1 MADELL
7 LIRGRTGCFMGEPK
21 EIILERSTYI
31 WDGKRWYHAK
41 TFVTP
46 PIVDILKLDS
56 LLLKVLEEED
66 GSISEID
73 DLLGRARQADEVLQY
88 HRVALIAQR
97 ILKLKPGHG
106 GAATLLC
113 SSLRAQ
119 NCPAQALKA
128 TQPMKDT
135 EYAPLLVARAAA
147 LCDLERW
154 PEALGEITRARAVG
168 AGKLATQVV
177 RRIKS
182 KSGKPN
188 EHATK

>member
-1 MADELL
+1 
-7 LIRGRTGCFMGEPK
+7 MGEPK

-46 PIVDILKLDS
+46 PIVDILKLDF
-56 LLLKVLEEED
+56 LLLKALEEED

-73 DLLGRARQADEVLQY
+73 DLLGRARQAGEVLQY
-88 HRVALIAQR
+88 HRVGLIAQR
-97 ILKLKPGHG
+97 ILKLEPGHV

-119 NCPAQALKA
+119 NRPAQALKA

-135 EYAPLLVARAAA
+135 EYAPLLVVRAAA
-147 LCDLERW
+147 FCDLERW
-154 PEALGEITRARAVG
+154 EEALDAITRAKAVG

-177 RRIKS
+177 RRIK
-182 KSGKPN
+182 KR
-188 EHATK
+188 

>member
-1 MADELL
+1 
-7 LIRGRTGCFMGEPK
+7 MGQPK
-21 EIILERSTYI
+21 EIFMDRTTYI
-31 WDGKRWYHAK
+31 WDGNRWYHAR

-46 PIVDILKLDS
+46 PTVDVLKLDS
-56 LLLKVLEEED
+56 LLLKALEEED
-66 GSISEID
+66 HSISDID
-73 DLLGRARQADEVLQY
+73 TLLARASQAGEALQH

-97 ILKLKPGHG
+97 ILKLDPSHG

-119 NCPAQALKA
+119 NRPAQALKA

-135 EYAPLLVARAAA
+135 DYAPLLVSRAAA

-154 PEALGEITRARAVG
+154 QEALGEITRARAVG
-168 AGKLATQVV
+168 AGKLATQIV

-182 KSGKPN
+182 KNGKPIDRD
-188 EHATK
+188 